1 MDEKKVNEQENSDID
16 HYQVTLN
23 TIVHPEIFN
32 RIVKMVKTGEKY
44 SDSNTL
50 FKGKP
55 SKIKSAFDQSPLKLP
70 R

>member
-44 SDSNTL
+44 SDTVSFNRTIL
-50 FKGKP
+50 FYGP
-55 SKIKSAFDQSPLKLP
+55 SGENNI
-70 R
+70 